1 MPTVEFLL
9 KKVERLREKYDG
21 LDEESKQRNQK
32 VKRLR
37 TSLAT
42 ETSISVKFQ
51 LEQEIQD
58 EDIQLQSLDQK
69 LQELEEKIEQAEN
82 LFTKNKQQDATK
94 FVSDELFK
102 RETLYKVLLGL
113 DYINHVSL
121 FRRFL
126 NKKQAAAFVI
136 HGSPED
142 TECSL
147 QLLLKRLLGVMIQ
160 GRTSFP
166 LQKTKLSC
174 RVRRRDVS
182 ALWRELGREFGANY
196 DDSPDEIAVK
206 VCERLQTEHVILLFD
221 DLDRLNDINQ
231 FIQDLWLP
239 LVKVA
244 KKHLYQT
251 NSCQLLMFLV
261 DYNGCVINSTFE
273 CIDEDTATWE
283 SHIPIRLPMVSQFS
297 VDVLTEWVRFVVDDL
312 PDEFITQ
319 DNYEEYTVKF
329 ILQDGNHGV
338 PDLVMKRICG
348 IWGYDLHDEGT
359 SRWLKL

>member
-1 MPTVEFLL
+1 MPTVQLL
-9 KKVERLREKYDG
+9 LNKVERLKEKYDS
-21 LDEESKQRNQK
+21 LHEEWKQRNHK

-37 TSLAT
+37 TSLAI
-42 ETSISVKFQ
+42 ETSTSVKIQ
-51 LEQEIQD
+51 LEQQIQE
-58 EDIQLQSLDQK
+58 EDVQLKGLDWK
-69 LQELEEKIEQAEN
+69 LQELEEEIEQAEN
-82 LFTKNKQQDATK
+82 FLTRNKQQDAAK
-94 FVSDELFK
+94 SVSDELFK

-113 DYINHVSL
+113 DYIDHVRL
-121 FRRFL
+121 FRSFL
-126 NKKQAAAFVI
+126 KTKQAAAFVI
-136 HGSPED
+136 HGSSED

-147 QLLLKRLLGVMIQ
+147 QLLLKRLIGVMMQ
-160 GRTSFP
+160 GKTSFP
-166 LQKTKLSC
+166 LLKTKLSC

-196 DDSPDEIAVK
+196 DDSPDEIAIK

-231 FIQDLWLP
+231 FIQDFWLP

-273 CIDEDTATWE
+273 CIDEYTSTWE
-283 SHIPIRLPMVSQFS
+283 PHIPIRLPMVSQFP
-297 VDVLTEWVRFVVDDL
+297 VDILTEWVRSLVEDL

-319 DNYEEYTVKF
+319 ENYVEYTVKF

-348 IWGYDLHDEGT
+348 IWGCDLHDEGT
-359 SRWLKL
+359 SRWLEL